1 MITDFFNIHIR
12 KVNELDKKERL
23 DINNFI
29 LDNFEKS
36 RLNTYDII
44 IYFTINNNS
53 IIAFVGLYFI
63 HKYLSLNQLCV
74 HINYRNKGLATN
86 LFKIIDN
93 LYFSIPQILYIDK
106 NKDTTNYLFNFYSK
120 NGFKEIDYLKTL
132 NLTYDKEI
140 EYLMI
145 KEIS

>member
-23 DINNFI
+23 DINNLI
-29 LDNFEKS
+29 LENFEKS
-36 RLNTYDII
+36 RLKTYETV
-44 IYFTINNNS
+44 IYYSYNNN

-63 HKYLSLNQLCV
+63 NKYLSLNQLCV
-74 HINYRNKGLATN
+74 HKNYRKNGLATN
-86 LFKIIDN
+86 LLKIIDN
-93 LYFSIPQILYIDK
+93 LYFSISQILYIDK

-132 NLTYDKEI
+132 NLTYDKEV

-145 KEIS
+145 KEI

>member
-1 MITDFFNIHIR
+1 MITDYFIIHIKR
-12 KVNELDKKERL
+12 VDELDKKERL
-23 DINNFI
+23 DINNLI
-29 LDNFEKS
+29 LENFEKS
-36 RLNTYDII
+36 RLKTYETV
-44 IYFTINNNS
+44 IYYSYNNN

-63 HKYLSLNQLCV
+63 NKYLSLNQLCV
-74 HINYRNKGLATN
+74 HKNYRNNGLATN
-86 LFKIIDN
+86 LLKIIDN
-93 LYFSIPQILYIDK
+93 LYIPSIPQILYIDK

-145 KEIS
+145 KEI

>member
-1 MITDFFNIHIR
+1 MITDYFIIHIKR
-12 KVNELDKKERL
+12 VNELDKKERL
-23 DINNFI
+23 DINNLI
-29 LDNFEKS
+29 LENFEKS
-36 RLNTYDII
+36 RLKTYETV
-44 IYFTINNNS
+44 IYYSYNNN

-63 HKYLSLNQLCV
+63 NKYLSLNQLCV
-74 HINYRNKGLATN
+74 HKNYRKNGLATN
-86 LFKIIDN
+86 LLKIIDN
-93 LYFSIPQILYIDK
+93 LYFSISQILYIDK

-145 KEIS
+145 KEI

>member
-1 MITDFFNIHIR
+1 MITDYFIIHIKR
-12 KVNELDKKERL
+12 VDELDKKERL
-23 DINNFI
+23 DINNLI
-29 LDNFEKS
+29 LENFEKS
-36 RLNTYDII
+36 RLKTYETV
-44 IYFTINNNS
+44 IYYSYNNN

-63 HKYLSLNQLCV
+63 NKYLSLNQLCV
-74 HINYRNKGLATN
+74 HKNYRKNGIATN
-86 LFKIIDN
+86 LFKVIDN
-93 LYFSIPQILYIDK
+93 LYFSISQILYIDK

-145 KEIS
+145 KEI

>member
-1 MITDFFNIHIR
+1 MITDYFIIHIKR
-12 KVNELDKKERL
+12 VDELDKKERL
-23 DINNFI
+23 DINNLI
-29 LDNFEKS
+29 LENFEKS
-36 RLNTYDII
+36 RLKTYETV
-44 IYFTINNNS
+44 IYYSYNNN

-63 HKYLSLNQLCV
+63 NKYLSLNQLCV
-74 HINYRNKGLATN
+74 HKNYRKNGLATN
-86 LFKIIDN
+86 LLKIIDN
-93 LYFSIPQILYIDK
+93 LYFSISQILYIDK

-145 KEIS
+145 KEI

>member
-1 MITDFFNIHIR
+1 MITDYFIIHIKR
-12 KVNELDKKERL
+12 VDELDKKERL
-23 DINNFI
+23 NINNLI
-29 LDNFEKS
+29 LENFEKS
-36 RLNTYDII
+36 RLKTYETV
-44 IYFTINNNS
+44 IYYSYNNN

-63 HKYLSLNQLCV
+63 NKYLSLNQLCV
-74 HINYRNKGLATN
+74 HKNYRKNGLATN
-86 LFKIIDN
+86 LLKIIDN
-93 LYFSIPQILYIDK
+93 LYFSISQILYIDK

-145 KEIS
+145 KEI

>member
-1 MITDFFNIHIR
+1 MITDYFIIHIKR
-12 KVNELDKKERL
+12 VNELDKKERL
-23 DINNFI
+23 DINNLI
-29 LDNFEKS
+29 LENFEKS
-36 RLNTYDII
+36 RLKTYETV
-44 IYFTINNNS
+44 IYYSYNNN

-63 HKYLSLNQLCV
+63 NKYLSLNQLCV
-74 HINYRNKGLATN
+74 HKNYRKNGLATN
-86 LFKIIDN
+86 LLKIIDN
-93 LYFSIPQILYIDK
+93 LYFYIPQILYIDK

-145 KEIS
+145 KEI